1 MNPTNAGRLT
11 SACLVPLKRAKSMRN
26 PPSFPLPATRPC
38 HPHLS
43 LFPHLPH
50 RFYSSSPPL
59 PHRLR
64 VGGLDGWPGG
74 WGESGVEWEYI
85 FSLSVFARRESS
97 NARTHTTSSGRRP
110 NLKPVLRGS
119 ARYFIGRD
127 QRTPSSRRSYVRM
140 CSSRRDKG
148 RQKTKRLNRIQRLYC
163 ILLLFLDIEVLFIN
177 LTLSL

>member
-1 MNPTNAGRLT
+1 MGVNWLASKIPRQQPRDFREG
-11 SACLVPLKRAKSMRN
+11 V
-26 PPSFPLPATRPC
+26 ATGGG
-38 HPHLS
+38 L
-43 LFPHLPH
+43 
-50 RFYSSSPPL
+50 
-59 PHRLR
+59 
-64 VGGLDGWPGG
+64 VGGVKA
-74 WGESGVEWEYI
+74 ESSGNIY
-85 FSLSVFARRESS
+85 FPYQFLHGESS

-177 LTLSL
+177 FTLSL